1 MKKNTV
7 RILIMI
13 LSILV
18 IVTLP
23 IEAVE
28 RTFYFFRNS
37 GFGERQVE
45 FYLRVGQTELLVCL
59 LYVIA
64 FIVFF
69 VNLFKLIFSSGN
81 QQTDGLNQPRKKS
94 KAAADTYAGKPAQE
108 SRGSTA
114 GAEDKEDKYLEQL
127 NGFLESGLVTRE
139 EYQHLRERYNRSN
152 RKG

>member
-37 GFGERQVE
+37 GIGVRQVE
-45 FYLRVGQTELLVCL
+45 FYLRVGMTELLVCL
-59 LYVIA
+59 LYAIA
-64 FIVFF
+64 VIVFF
-69 VNLFKLIFSSGN
+69 VNLFKLIFSSGD
-81 QQTDGLNQPRKKS
+81 QQTDGLNQPRKKA
-94 KAAADTYAGKPAQE
+94 KAAADSFAAKPAQQSRE
-108 SRGSTA
+108 SSA
-114 GAEDKEDKYLEQL
+114 GAEIKGDKYLEQL

-139 EYQHLRERYNRSN
+139 EYQQLRERYYRSN